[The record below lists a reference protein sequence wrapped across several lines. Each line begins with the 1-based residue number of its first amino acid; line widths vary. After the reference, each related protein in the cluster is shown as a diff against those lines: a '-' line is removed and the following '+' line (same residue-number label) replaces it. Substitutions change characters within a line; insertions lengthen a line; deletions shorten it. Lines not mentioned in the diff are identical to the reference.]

1 MSMSSRLA
9 DAFTRIG
16 VEFKSVRS
24 AIAQKYTKPSGGIP
38 LEDLSSA
45 VHTNFVD
52 TAELNNKIQLVTDF
66 PASPVAGILYLKA
79 EE

>member
-1 MSMSSRLA
+1 MSLSTRLS

-52 TAELNNKIQLVTDF
+52 TAELNAKIQLVTEF
-66 PASPVAGILYLKA
+66 PTSPVPGVLYLKA
-79 EE
+79 E